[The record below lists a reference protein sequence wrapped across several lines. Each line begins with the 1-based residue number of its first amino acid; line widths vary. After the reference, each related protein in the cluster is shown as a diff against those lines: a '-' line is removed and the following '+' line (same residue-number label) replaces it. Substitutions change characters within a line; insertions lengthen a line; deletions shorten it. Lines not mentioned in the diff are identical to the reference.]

1 MADGTSFGFSHS
13 RILLCD
19 AAGVV
24 VFQPRSLR
32 PTFCSLKKIVMT
44 QSIAHV
50 VQAIEKRHEIAH
62 PLAGK
67 SSKEM
72 RLPTPASFGCGTA
85 AR

>member
-24 VFQPRSLR
+24 VFQPRGLW

-50 VQAIEKRHEIAH
+50 VQAMEKRHGIVSVGRKILGRGLLKFLRVWHSAD
-62 PLAGK
+62 
-67 SSKEM
+67 M
-72 RLPTPASFGCGTA
+72 
-85 AR
+85 